1 MSKVI
6 YKPWGKEEWL
16 ELNDKYCYKRIYINA
31 GTKTSYQYHDQK
43 LETNYIIE
51 GTAEVWLENDEGVV
65 EKKIM
70 KAGEFF
76 TVEPPKKHR
85 VIAITDIILQEVSTP
100 EVDDVI
106 RISDDSGRGSGKI
119 EHEHMKP
126 ALCILAAGIG
136 SRLENFSEHIN
147 KGLLPLDNKA
157 IISHL
162 IYKIPEDYEIVVVLG
177 YKGEMVEEYCK
188 TAHSDRNFIFVTV
201 DKYEGKETG
210 PGYSI
215 KQAKEYLQRPFIW
228 TTADTVITDDIPTIN
243 NNWLGVY
250 PTSVPELYSTAN
262 VEDGKVIDFKNKSK
276 GGYGHAFIG
285 LAGVYDYKIFWN
297 QLDIQENSEW
307 VDRKGKTHGEGSEI
321 VSAYHDISAYPR
333 MEAKQFDWYDVGTV
347 DNYIKS
353 QRVFENSVTYS
364 IPKTNGE
371 FLYKVNDNFI
381 KLSSDKKFINGRIE
395 RAKKLGQLVPRL
407 VYSGNSL
414 YSYKWLEG
422 STLYDC
428 NDVDVWIKFLDF
440 IKDKMWTPIN
450 TDIKND
456 CLKFYKDKTMD
467 RLDKFLL
474 GRDKSY
480 LDGHVVNGGD
490 TGRIKSMLQDFKWN
504 IICDGIATEVFHG
517 DLQFD
522 NVIYTPD
529 REFYLLDWRQDFA
542 GQIIGDVYYDLSK
555 MYGGILMSYKL
566 MKDSNNF
573 SCYVDDEMVT
583 YDYKSESKLNEFKLV
598 YEKWIIDNGYNLN
611 KVKNITSLI
620 FLNMAPLHEKEFGD
634 LLFFKSKEM
643 IQEVNG

>member
-1 MSKVI
+1 MKTI
-6 YKPWGKEEWL
+6 YKPWGREDWL

-31 GTKTSYQYHDQK
+31 GTKTSYQYHDRK

-51 GTAEVWLENDEGVV
+51 GTAEIWLENDEGVV

-70 KAGEFF
+70 KAGDFF

-100 EVDDVI
+100 EVDDVV

-147 KGLLPLDNKA
+147 KGLLPLNNQA

-162 IYKIPEDYEIVVVLG
+162 IDKTPEDYDVVMVLG
-177 YKGEMVEEYCK
+177 YKSEMVKEYCDVV
-188 TAHSDRNFIFVTV
+188 HPDRNFIYVTV
-201 DKYEGKETG
+201 DKYEGKGTG

-215 KQAKEYLQRPFIW
+215 SQAKKHLQRPFIW
-228 TTADTVITDDIPTIN
+228 VTADTVVTDDLPPADY
-243 NNWLGVY
+243 NWLGLY
-250 PTSVPELYSTAN
+250 PTSIPELYSTAN
-262 VEDGKVIDFKNKSK
+262 VKDGNIVDFTNKSK
-276 GGYGHAFIG
+276 GGYNYAFIG
-285 LAGVYDYKIFWN
+285 LAGVYDYEIFWKN
-297 QLDIQENSEW
+297 LLGD
-307 VDRKGKTHGEGSEI
+307 EI
-321 VSAYHDISAYPR
+321 ISAYYDVNKYSILK
-333 MEAKQFDWYDVGTV
+333 EHKFDWYDVGTV

-353 QRVFENSVTYS
+353 QRIFERSVTYS

-381 KLSSDKKFINGRIE
+381 KLSSDKKFISGRIE

-428 NDVDVWIKFLDF
+428 NDIGVWIKFLDF
-440 IKDKMWTPIN
+440 IKDKMWKPFNI
-450 TDIKND
+450 DIKKD
-456 CLKFYKDKTMD
+456 CLKFYKNKTID

-474 GRDKSY
+474 DRDDSY
-480 LDGHVVNGGD
+480 SGGHIVNGLETQTIESLLYNFD
-490 TGRIKSMLQDFKWN
+490 WDK
-504 IICDGIATEVFHG
+504 ICDGQSTEVFHG

-522 NVIYTPD
+522 NVIYTED
-529 REFYLLDWRQDFA
+529 RDFCLLDWRQDFA
-542 GQIIGDVYYDLSK
+542 GQNIGDVYYDLSK

-566 MKDSNNF
+566 MKDSSNF
-573 SCYVDDEMVT
+573 SCYVDEEMVT
-583 YDYKSESKLNEFKLV
+583 YDYKTESKLDEFKLV
-598 YEKWIIDNGYNLN
+598 YEKWIVDNEYDLD
-611 KVKNITSLI
+611 KVKTITSLI
-620 FLNMAPLHEKEFGD
+620 FLNMSPLHEKEFGD
-634 LLFFKSKEM
+634 LLFFKSKQM
-643 IQEVNG
+643 LQELND